1 MYTRKDSMVLLNA
14 EHISLSWGENTLFDD
29 VSFALE
35 DQDKVGFIGINGTG
49 KSTFLR
55 ILAGMQEPDAGTIT
69 LARGAR
75 IGYLPQSPDFSE
87 PITVLQQ
94 VFRGAATDFAEE
106 RAYEAKMLLTQLGI
120 TDFDKD
126 VRLLSGG
133 QKKRIAIC
141 SALINPSEI
150 LILDEPTNHIDNET
164 AAWLEQQLKAYKG
177 ALVIITHD
185 RYFLNR
191 VTNRICEL
199 DHAKLYFYE
208 ENYEGF
214 VARKAE
220 RIASAAASERKRQTI
235 LRRELEWMRRGAK
248 ARTTKAKGRIQRF
261 EELSSKTV
269 QEEDGQVEM
278 KSISTRL
285 GKKTIEVSGLCKS
298 WDGKTYIRDF
308 DLTVARDDRIGIVGH
323 NGTGK
328 STFLRILA
336 GQAQPDAGTVSYGET
351 VKIGYFAQD
360 CGHMDQEQKVIEF
373 IRDIAE
379 TVRTPDGTLSAAQM
393 LETFLFTGE
402 QQWTRI
408 GSLSGGEQRRLYL
421 LSVLMSAPNILL
433 LDEPTNDLDIETL
446 NILENYLEG
455 FEGAVLAVSH
465 DRYFLDKT
473 ARRIFEFRPNGDVQE
488 YLGNYADYLDKRKE
502 LERPTAEKTEK
513 TEKSKPKN
521 TGKTK
526 MSYKDRY
533 ELEHIDDEIAEL
545 EQKLAALKEEQA
557 QITSD
562 FVRLQELS
570 EQIETVSGALDAK
583 EERWIELQEM
593 AELENS

>member
-1 MYTRKDSMVLLNA
+1 MYTGKDSMVLLNA

-35 DQDKVGFIGINGTG
+35 EQDKVGFIGINGTG

>member
-1 MYTRKDSMVLLNA
+1 
-14 EHISLSWGENTLFDD
+14 
-29 VSFALE
+29 
-35 DQDKVGFIGINGTG
+35 
-49 KSTFLR
+49 
-55 ILAGMQEPDAGTIT
+55 
-69 LARGAR
+69 
-75 IGYLPQSPDFSE
+75 
-87 PITVLQQ
+87 
-94 VFRGAATDFAEE
+94 
-106 RAYEAKMLLTQLGI
+106 
-120 TDFDKD
+120 
-126 VRLLSGG
+126 
-133 QKKRIAIC
+133 
-141 SALINPSEI
+141 
-150 LILDEPTNHIDNET
+150 
-164 AAWLEQQLKAYKG
+164 
-177 ALVIITHD
+177 
-185 RYFLNR
+185 
-191 VTNRICEL
+191 
-199 DHAKLYFYE
+199 
-208 ENYEGF
+208 
-214 VARKAE
+214 
-220 RIASAAASERKRQTI
+220 
-235 LRRELEWMRRGAK
+235 
-248 ARTTKAKGRIQRF
+248 
-261 EELSSKTV
+261 
-269 QEEDGQVEM
+269 
-278 KSISTRL
+278 
-285 GKKTIEVSGLCKS
+285 
-298 WDGKTYIRDF
+298 
-308 DLTVARDDRIGIVGH
+308 
-323 NGTGK
+323 
-328 STFLRILA
+328 
-336 GQAQPDAGTVSYGET
+336 
-351 VKIGYFAQD
+351 
-360 CGHMDQEQKVIEF
+360 MDQEQKVIEF

-473 ARRIFEFRPNGDVQE
+473 ARRIFEFRSNGDVQE

-502 LERPTAEKTEK
+502 LEQPAVEKTEK
-513 TEKSKPKN
+513 TEKPKPKS